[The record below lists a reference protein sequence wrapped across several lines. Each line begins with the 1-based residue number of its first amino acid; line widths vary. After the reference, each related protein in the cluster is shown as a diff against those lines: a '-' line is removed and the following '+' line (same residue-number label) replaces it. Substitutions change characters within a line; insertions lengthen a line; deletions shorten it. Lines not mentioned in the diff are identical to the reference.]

1 MYDLLPES
9 NQFTGQPHKL
19 QTAVPQSNSASL
31 HEGSRN
37 KRKTYLWCEHVVKKG
52 CVFLKLWKSG
62 QICKFP
68 GDIVL
73 QIQ

>member
-1 MYDLLPES
+1 MKVPEIAIGGKHIFGVNMY
-9 NQFTGQPHKL
+9 
-19 QTAVPQSNSASL
+19 V
-31 HEGSRN
+31 
-37 KRKTYLWCEHVVKKG
+37 HVVKKG

-62 QICKFP
+62 QIRKFP